1 MYQKRW
7 LQKGLVLLR
16 VRLQMADEKNFAV
29 EFYFAM
35 KQAVTGRVSKDQKRI
50 TEKKKIRS
58 KPFDSG
64 RDPISA
70 SNSIDSLMEDFRWQ
84 SQMEE
89 AELFVRWSE
98 IVGDLNAK
106 NTHPENLANGKLTV
120 RCKSTAWATELR
132 LMQNQILDKIGLSFP
147 ELEIKSISFI
157 GPDAPSWKKGP
168 RSVPGRGPRDTYG

>member
-1 MYQKRW
+1 
-7 LQKGLVLLR
+7 
-16 VRLQMADEKNFAV
+16 MADEKNFAV
-29 EFYFAM
+29 DFYFAM

-50 TEKKKIRS
+50 KEKGKLRS

-64 RDPISA
+64 RDPITA
-70 SNSIDSLMEDFRWQ
+70 SSTIDSLMQDFRWQ

-89 AELFVRWSE
+89 AELFVRWPE
-98 IVGDLNAK
+98 IVGELNAK
-106 NTHPENLANGKLTV
+106 NTQPENLANGKLTV

-132 LMQNQILDKIGLSFP
+132 LMQTQILEKISSSFP